1 MGFKDL
7 SERHDVKVR
16 EVYLWGVTSFSSKLL
31 GSSGLMLAVKLLGA
45 AAAYAL
51 AWWVS
56 RHEGPS
62 AYGRFE
68 LALTVLTIAALAARL
83 GLDGVLVKW
92 MSASN
97 VKGDQGVQRRLV
109 GRVMAVTGLLAAPM
123 LAAVMW
129 WASPGLTSWLGDET
143 LDQMWPWVVAGV
155 PVLTVWGVSSE
166 ALRGLS
172 RMKSYALLQPGV
184 VAAGAVV
191 CMVGLGWSIVPSYAW
206 SLVVSALLGLVLL
219 IQALPK
225 NKESVSA
232 LSSEWGWEAML
243 RTGWPMLLSSAMFL
257 VMSWTDTLLLGHF
270 LKEDQVGIYRV
281 AFRLAA
287 VVTLVQAAVNS
298 YAAPLFAE
306 RHASGDRTGL
316 KSALR
321 QTTLL
326 NVAFSLPAFA
336 ALVAVPEWWLGWFG
350 EAFVVGAHCLV
361 WLALGQVVNALCGP
375 VMYLLNMTGHERP
388 AQRIVWI
395 AAMGNLALNLW
406 AIPRFGIEGA
416 AVATAFSMALW
427 NVAAAVAVKRLL
439 GLSVW
444 EAIRGGQ
451 NTPNT

>member
-1 MGFKDL
+1 
-7 SERHDVKVR
+7 
-16 EVYLWGVTSFSSKLL
+16 
-31 GSSGLMLAVKLLGA
+31 MLVVKLLGA
-45 AAAYAL
+45 ASAYAL

-56 RHEGPS
+56 RHEGPA

-92 MSASN
+92 MAASK
-97 VKGDQGVQRRLV
+97 VKGEERVQRRLV
-109 GRVMAVTGLLAAPM
+109 GRVMLLTGLLAAPL
-123 LAAVMW
+123 LAALMW
-129 WASPGLTSWLGDET
+129 GCSPSLTSWFGDET
-143 LDQMWPWVVAGV
+143 LAQTWPWVAAGV
-155 PVLTVWGVSSE
+155 PILTVWGVSSE

-172 RMKSYALLQPGV
+172 RMKSYALLQPGI
-184 VAAGAVV
+184 VAAGAVA
-191 CMVGLGWSIVPSYAW
+191 CMGGLGWNIVPSYAA
-206 SLVVSALLGLVLL
+206 SLVASALLGAVLL
-219 IQALPK
+219 SMALPK
-225 NKESVSA
+225 GTEKSSA
-232 LSSEWGWEAML
+232 LSSEWGWRPML
-243 RTGWPMLLSSAMFL
+243 RTGWPMLLGSAMFL

-270 LKEDQVGIYRV
+270 LEEDQVGIYRV
-281 AFRLAA
+281 AFRMAA

-306 RHASGDRTGL
+306 RHAAGDRAGL

-326 NVAFSLPAFA
+326 NVAFSVPAFV
-336 ALVAVPEWWLGWFG
+336 ALVAVPAWWMGWFG
-350 EAFVVGAHCLV
+350 DAFVIGATCLV
-361 WLALGQVVNALCGP
+361 WLAVGQVVNALCGP
-375 VMYLLNMTGHERP
+375 VMYLLNMTGHERQ

-395 AAMGNLALNLW
+395 AAIGNLAMNVW

-444 EAIRGGQ
+444 DAIRGGQ
-451 NTPNT
+451 NSTNA

>member
-1 MGFKDL
+1 
-7 SERHDVKVR
+7 
-16 EVYLWGVTSFSSKLL
+16 
-31 GSSGLMLAVKLLGA
+31 MLAVKLLGA
-45 AAAYAL
+45 ASAYAL

-56 RHEGPS
+56 RYEGPA

-92 MSASN
+92 MAASK
-97 VKGDQGVQRRLV
+97 VKGEEEVQRGLV
-109 GRVMAVTGLLAAPM
+109 GRVMLVTGLLAAPL
-123 LAAVMW
+123 LAALMW
-129 WASPGLTSWLGDET
+129 GCSPSLTSWLGDET
-143 LDQMWPWVVAGV
+143 LAQTWPWVAAGV
-155 PVLTVWGVSSE
+155 PILTVWGVSSE

-172 RMKSYALLQPGV
+172 RMKSHALLQPGI
-184 VAAGAVV
+184 VAAGAVT
-191 CMVGLGWSIVPSYAW
+191 CMVGLGWGIVSSYAT
-206 SLVVSALLGLVLL
+206 SLVASALLGAVLL
-219 IQALPK
+219 SMALPK
-225 NKESVSA
+225 RTKTPTP
-232 LSSEWGWEAML
+232 LSSEWGWRPML
-243 RTGWPMLLSSAMFL
+243 RTGWPMLLGSAMFL
-257 VMSWTDTLLLGHF
+257 VMSWTDTLLLGHY
-270 LKEDQVGIYRV
+270 LEEDQVGIYRV
-281 AFRLAA
+281 AFRMAA

-306 RHASGDRTGL
+306 RHAAGDRAGL

-326 NVAFSLPAFA
+326 NVAFSVPAFV
-336 ALVAVPEWWLGWFG
+336 ALVSVPAWWLGWFG
-350 EAFVVGAHCLV
+350 DAFVVGATCLV

-375 VMYLLNMTGHERP
+375 VMYLLNMTGHERQ

-395 AAMGNLALNLW
+395 AAIGNLTMNVW

-444 EAIRGGQ
+444 DAIRGGQ
-451 NTPNT
+451 NSTNA

>member
-1 MGFKDL
+1 
-7 SERHDVKVR
+7 
-16 EVYLWGVTSFSSKLL
+16 
-31 GSSGLMLAVKLLGA
+31 MLAVKLLGA
-45 AAAYAL
+45 ASAYAL

-56 RHEGPS
+56 RHEGPA

-68 LALTVLTIAALAARL
+68 LALTVLTIAALGARL

-92 MSASN
+92 MAASN
-97 VKGDQGVQRRLV
+97 ANREQGVQKRLV
-109 GRVMAVTGLLAAPM
+109 GRVMLVTGLVAAPV
-123 LAAVMW
+123 LAITIW
-129 WASPGLTSWLGDET
+129 CASPGLTSWLGDDT
-143 LDQMWPWVVAGV
+143 LASVWPWVAVGI
-155 PVLTVWGVSSE
+155 PVLTVWGVSAE

-172 RMKSYALLQPGV
+172 RMKSYALLQPGI

-191 CMVGLGWSIVPSYAW
+191 CMMGLGWSVVPAYAG
-206 SLVVSALLGLVLL
+206 SLVASTALGVMLLVM
-219 IQALPK
+219 ALP
-225 NKESVSA
+225 EGADQPSA
-232 LSSEWGWEAML
+232 MTPEWGWRPML

-270 LKEDQVGIYRV
+270 LEEDQVGIYRV
-281 AFRLAA
+281 AFRMAA

-306 RHASGDRTGL
+306 RHASGDRAGL
-316 KSALR
+316 KAALR

-326 NVAFSLPAFA
+326 NVAFSLPAFV
-336 ALVAVPEWWLGWFG
+336 ALVAVPAWWLGWFG
-350 EAFVVGAHCLV
+350 EAFVAGSRCLV
-361 WLALGQVVNALCGP
+361 WLAVGQVVNALCGP

-395 AAMGNLALNLW
+395 AALGNLAMNVW

-444 EAIRGGQ
+444 DAIRGGQ
-451 NTPNT
+451 NSTNA

>member
-1 MGFKDL
+1 
-7 SERHDVKVR
+7 
-16 EVYLWGVTSFSSKLL
+16 
-31 GSSGLMLAVKLLGA
+31 MLAVKLLGA
-45 AAAYAL
+45 ASAYAL

-56 RHEGPS
+56 RHEGPA

-92 MSASN
+92 MAASK
-97 VKGDQGVQRRLV
+97 VKGEEGVQRRLV
-109 GRVMAVTGLLAAPM
+109 GRVMLVTGLLAAPL
-123 LAAVMW
+123 LAVLMW
-129 WASPGLTSWLGDET
+129 VASPSLTSWLGDET
-143 LDQMWPWVVAGV
+143 LVQTWPWVAAGV
-155 PVLTVWGVSSE
+155 PILTVWGVSAE

-172 RMKSYALLQPGV
+172 RMKSHALLQPGI

-191 CMVGLGWSIVPSYAW
+191 CMLGLGWNIVPSYAA
-206 SLVVSALLGLVLL
+206 SLVASALLGAALLVT
-219 IQALPK
+219 ALPK
-225 NKESVSA
+225 GAGQPSA
-232 LSSEWGWEAML
+232 LSSEWGWRPML
-243 RTGWPMLLSSAMFL
+243 RTGWPMLLGSAMFL

-270 LKEDQVGIYRV
+270 LEEDQVGIYRV
-281 AFRLAA
+281 AFRMAA

-306 RHASGDRTGL
+306 RHASGDRAGL

-321 QTTLL
+321 QTTIL
-326 NVAFSLPAFA
+326 NVAFSVPAFV
-336 ALVAVPEWWLGWFG
+336 ALVAVPAWWLGWFG
-350 EAFVVGAHCLV
+350 DAFVVGSTCLV

-375 VMYLLNMTGHERP
+375 VMYLLNMTGHERE

-395 AAMGNLALNLW
+395 AALGNMGMNVW

-444 EAIRGGQ
+444 DAIRGGQ
-451 NTPNT
+451 NSTNA

>member
-1 MGFKDL
+1 
-7 SERHDVKVR
+7 
-16 EVYLWGVTSFSSKLL
+16 
-31 GSSGLMLAVKLLGA
+31 MLAVKLLGA
-45 AAAYAL
+45 ASAYAL

-56 RHEGPS
+56 RYEGPA

-92 MSASN
+92 MAASK
-97 VKGDQGVQRRLV
+97 VKGEEEVQRRLV
-109 GRVMAVTGLLAAPM
+109 GRVMLVTGLLAAPL
-123 LAAVMW
+123 LAALMW
-129 WASPGLTSWLGDET
+129 GCSPSLTSWLGDET
-143 LDQMWPWVVAGV
+143 LAQTWPWVAAGV
-155 PVLTVWGVSSE
+155 PILTVWGVSSE

-172 RMKSYALLQPGV
+172 RMKSHALLQPGI
-184 VAAGAVV
+184 VAAGAVT
-191 CMVGLGWSIVPSYAW
+191 CMVGLGWGIVSSYAT
-206 SLVVSALLGLVLL
+206 SLVASALLGAVLL
-219 IQALPK
+219 SMALPK
-225 NKESVSA
+225 RTKTPTP
-232 LSSEWGWEAML
+232 LSSEWGWRPML
-243 RTGWPMLLSSAMFL
+243 RTGWPMLLGSAMFL
-257 VMSWTDTLLLGHF
+257 VMSWTDTLLLGHY
-270 LKEDQVGIYRV
+270 LEEDQVGIYRV
-281 AFRLAA
+281 AFRMAA

-306 RHASGDRTGL
+306 RHAAGDRAGL

-326 NVAFSLPAFA
+326 NVAFSVPAFV
-336 ALVAVPEWWLGWFG
+336 ALVSVPAWWLGWFG
-350 EAFVVGAHCLV
+350 DAFVVGATCLV

-375 VMYLLNMTGHERP
+375 VMYLLNMTGHERQ

-395 AAMGNLALNLW
+395 AAIGNLTMNVW

-444 EAIRGGQ
+444 DAISGGQ
-451 NTPNT
+451 NSTNA